1 MQQPNY
7 SKYNRYSSWRT
18 ATYKFELYITMLNIA
33 EQLVRLTSSLYMH
46 ADCLVLCTAD
56 STKDR
61 RNFSLRNNR
70 REDENKIER

>member
-1 MQQPNY
+1 
-7 SKYNRYSSWRT
+7 
-18 ATYKFELYITMLNIA
+18 MLNIT
-33 EQLVRLTSSLYMH
+33 EQLVSLTSSLYMQ

-61 RNFSLRNNR
+61 RNSYVRNNR